1 MGKTS
6 GVITNRSPLLSG
18 LRHIAKGRKFGMMY
32 GWPNQSN
39 AADWRMH
46 IPFQAFAPCN
56 VSKGC
61 SVIRARGSLLSFGG
75 EKNDLRH
82 LRYGASW
89 LVRPKATAGTGFV
102 LRRSPHISRHGGA
115 SGRLPAVWRGEA
127 RAAGLSGRERAAHE
141 ALCPVRGPALSKWHD
156 PRRRRGAAP
165 GLADGQ
171 AAGDGLH
178 ARTDPARGDS
188 RAESHWDR

>member
-1 MGKTS
+1 M
-6 GVITNRSPLLSG
+6 
-18 LRHIAKGRKFGMMY
+18 HIENERKFGMMC

-39 AADWRMH
+39 AADWRTR

-61 SVIRARGSLLSFGG
+61 SVIRVRGSSPWFDG

-82 LRYGASW
+82 LRHGASE
-89 LVRPKATAGTGFV
+89 LVRPKTSAGSRLV
-102 LRRSPHISRHGGA
+102 LRRPPHLSGLGGA

-127 RAAGLSGRERAAHE
+127 RAAGFPGRERAAHE
-141 ALCPVRGPALSKWHD
+141 AICAVRGPALSKWHD

-165 GLADGQ
+165 GL
-171 AAGDGLH
+171 
-178 ARTDPARGDS
+178 
-188 RAESHWDR
+188 

>member
-1 MGKTS
+1 MD
-6 GVITNRSPLLSG
+6 IENE
-18 LRHIAKGRKFGMMY
+18 RKVGMMC

-39 AADWRMH
+39 AADWRTR
-46 IPFQAFAPCN
+46 IPFQAFARCN

-61 SVIRARGSLLSFGG
+61 SVIRVRGSSPWFDG

-82 LRYGASW
+82 GASE
-89 LVRPKATAGTGFV
+89 LVRPKTSAGTGLV
-102 LRRSPHISRHGGA
+102 LRRSPHLPPLGGA

-127 RAAGLSGRERAAHE
+127 RAAGFSGRERAAHE
-141 ALCPVRGPALSKWHD
+141 ALRPVRGTPVSKWHD
-156 PRRRRGAAP
+156 PRRCRGAAP

-178 ARTDPARGDS
+178 ARTDPACRNPG
-188 RAESHWDR
+188 AE